1 MDKIYKKESIVIFS
15 CIIILLLV
23 YCLYLIVNKI
33 KNYYNKNTE
42 TFNNNS
48 KRSKMIRM
56 YKNDN
61 ILDPDED
68 PDDES
73 DDPDSTRGR
82 DPDS

>member
-73 DDPDSTRGR
+73 DDPDSTRGS

>member
-1 MDKIYKKESIVIFS
+1 
-15 CIIILLLV
+15 
-23 YCLYLIVNKI
+23 
-33 KNYYNKNTE
+33 
-42 TFNNNS
+42 
-48 KRSKMIRM
+48 M

>member
-15 CIIILLLV
+15 SIIILLLV

-73 DDPDSTRGR
+73 DDPDSTRGS

>member
-42 TFNNNS
+42 NFNNNS

>member
-1 MDKIYKKESIVIFS
+1 MNKIYKKESIVIFS
-15 CIIILLLV
+15 CIIILLLL
-23 YCLYLIVNKI
+23 YCLYLILNKI
-33 KNYYNKNTE
+33 INYYNKNTE

-48 KRSKMIRM
+48 KRSKMIRI

>member
-56 YKNDN
+56 YKNNN

>member
-15 CIIILLLV
+15 SIIILLLV